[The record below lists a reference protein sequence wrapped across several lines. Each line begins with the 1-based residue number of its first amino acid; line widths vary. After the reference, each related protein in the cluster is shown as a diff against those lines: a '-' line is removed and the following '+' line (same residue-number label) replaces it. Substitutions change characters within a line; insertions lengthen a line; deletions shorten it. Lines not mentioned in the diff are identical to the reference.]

1 MKSQRRKAAATI
13 GGAAVVA
20 TIACLVP
27 LGGAALAASSDQN
40 QSSPQPVQVQQSL
53 QAHAISAKLPSSQE
67 QAGRWIENGKLI
79 VAVVNDQEAARVR
92 QAGAT
97 PKLVTR
103 NQADLQL
110 LLAKVDKLARS
121 DRGTGLQS
129 WGIDPITNKVVVR
142 ARPPFQQHNAYGAI
156 RGLGDGVQVVQ
167 VSTTYRQQS
176 GEVNPGDP
184 WWPGSESNCSVGF
197 PATDAQGGKHFLTAG
212 HCTNDANQAAYG
224 ASGQT
229 NKIGTSN
236 VGGTH
241 SINAREGDMGL
252 VDVTET
258 GWTISPNVNTWGQP
272 AVTVSGSA
280 EAIVGD
286 PVCHSGNTAPNWE
299 CGTVTAVNQSIDYG
313 NVVID
318 GLSTTN
324 ACSEGGDSGGAWVSG
339 TKAVGLHSGGNSS
352 CVTGDSGN
360 SIFQPINEA
369 LAKWSLTLLTGDGGP
384 GDPGDDEAPT
394 TPGNPRSTGTTTD
407 SVSLAW
413 DASTDNVGV
422 SGYDVYNGT
431 TLATTVTGTSAT
443 VSGLAADTSYSFT
456 VQAKDAAGN
465 KSKQSPAVTART
477 QPGGTPGGRTF
488 SNGTDFPIR
497 DFQTVVSPIKSTATG
512 RAASPL
518 TVTVEG
524 NHTCLEDLNISL
536 VSPAGRWYYLQRY
549 GGTTC
554 HPLPAS
560 KTYSV
565 TPSGTE
571 NATGTWT
578 LRIGDNGPGD
588 TGTLTNWS
596 ITL

>member
-1 MKSQRRKAAATI
+1 MKSQRRKAVATL

-20 TIACLVP
+20 TIAALVP
-27 LGGAALAASSDQN
+27 LGGAALAAQPAPRN
-40 QSSPQPVQVQQSL
+40 QSVQQPVQVQQSL
-53 QAHAISAKLPSSQE
+53 QAHAISAKLPSSQD
-67 QAGRWIENGKLI
+67 QAGRWIDPDGRLT
-79 VAVVNDQEAARVR
+79 VAVTNAREADRVR
-92 QAGAT
+92 QSGAT
-97 PKLVTR
+97 PKLVAR
-103 NQADLQL
+103 SQAQL
-110 LLAKVDKLARS
+110 DDLLAKVDKIARA
-121 DRGTGLQS
+121 DRGKGLQS
-129 WGIDPITNKVVVR
+129 WGIDPVSNKVVVR
-142 ARPPFQQHNAYGAI
+142 ARGAYGAV

-167 VSTTYRQQS
+167 VTTDHRQQS

-224 ASGQT
+224 ASGQS

-241 SINAREGDMGL
+241 SVNAREGDMGL
-252 VDVTET
+252 VDVTES

-280 EAIVGD
+280 DAIVGD

-360 SIFQPINEA
+360 SIFQPIKEA
-369 LAKWSLTLLTGDGGP
+369 LTKWNLTLLIGDGGP

-413 DASTDNVGV
+413 DASTDNIGV

-443 VSGLAADTSYSFT
+443 VGGLAADTSYSFT

-465 KSKQSPAVTART
+465 KSKAE
-477 QPGGTPGGRTF
+477 PGGDGPDPAWWHPRRAHLQQRHGLPDPGLPDRGQPDQVDRDRPGRQPASRLLSRAITPAWRT
-488 SNGTDFPIR
+488 STSAW
-497 DFQTVVSPIKSTATG
+497 SP
-512 RAASPL
+512 RPAA
-518 TVTVEG
+518 
-524 NHTCLEDLNISL
+524 
-536 VSPAGRWYYLQRY
+536 
-549 GGTTC
+549 GTTC
-554 HPLPAS
+554 
-560 KTYSV
+560 
-565 TPSGTE
+565 SGTAAAP
-571 NATGTWT
+571 ATRCRPARPTASPRPVPRT
-578 LRIGDNGPGD
+578 PPAPGPCASA
-588 TGTLTNWS
+588 TTAQATPAP
-596 ITL
+596 